1 MNTTPNGTPMNAL
14 VEHHLNENLPEGFK
28 EEKNKLLSK
37 LQTEPSEEA
46 VKTYSKRKQI
56 NLDDAK
62 ARLEANYRKE
72 VEEVEFK
79 EVALRLSNAMKV
91 ISPKMMGLE
100 LREVDRE
107 KLAKEA
113 VSNSRRAI
121 DKVDGVVEEA
131 AKMIANAEQLVTSM
145 ALQKV
150 NSTLNLS
157 NILMSMINL
166 EEQNKLVYEELV
178 KAQEEIKKMK
188 ENTLLSGIKR
198 MFGRQ

>member
-1 MNTTPNGTPMNAL
+1 MNTQPNGTPVGIA
-14 VEHHLNENLPEGFK
+14 VEYHLNENLPEGFK

-37 LQTEPSEEA
+37 LQTEPSKEA

-62 ARLEANYRKE
+62 ARLEANYKKE

-113 VSNSRRAI
+113 VNNSRRAI

-188 ENTLLSGIKR
+188 ENTLLGRIKR
-198 MFGRQ
+198 MFGR